1 MTALIALFCASAC
14 CNHADKP
21 ENVIYLIGDG
31 MGFGAVTTLLY
42 TEDEVTGFEMASAIG
57 LSETSSADNYTTDS
71 AQIKQIGRLDR
82 RPISLLSF
90 TEDLS

>member
-31 MGFGAVTTLLY
+31 MGFGAYPKHVFSTRGH
-42 TEDEVTGFEMASAIG
+42 TGNVVPIFAYGPGAENFSGVMK
-57 LSETSSADNYTTDS
+57 NTD
-71 AQIKQIGRLDR
+71 IPKKIEELIR
-82 RPISLLSF
+82 
-90 TEDLS
+90 